1 MEKKTAKMKRT
12 VFKITLFVLLL
23 ALLVPAF
30 AGCARESD
38 EAMLAIAEE
47 QLAVTAKVNEIC
59 FGAGLAAMEKDG
71 YPMSGYL
78 ETTEESRAKYGV
90 SSVEDIK
97 KMIASAYTV
106 AASDSIDQVIFRPV
120 QVDGSYASY
129 RRYVDAVDDD
139 VTHLMV
145 KKDYLPL
152 TEGEVSYSNLRL
164 ASHGRSRAEVLV
176 DVTVTDGTQTRTD
189 KDVLLRLRF
198 EEGTWKYDTLTYA
211 SIR

>member
-1 MEKKTAKMKRT
+1 MKRT
-12 VFKITLFVLLL
+12 VFKTAVFILLIS
-23 ALLVPAF
+23 LLVPTLV
-30 AGCARESD
+30 GCARESD
-38 EAMLAIAEE
+38 EAFLAIAEK
-47 QLAVTAKVNEIC
+47 QLAVTAMVNEIC

-78 ETTEESRAKYGV
+78 ETTEEARAKYGV
-90 SSVEDIK
+90 SSVADIK

-129 RRYVDAVDDD
+129 RRYVDAADGD

-145 KKDYLPL
+145 KKDYEPL
-152 TEGEVSYSNLRL
+152 TEGTVSYANLRL
-164 ASHGRSRAEVLV
+164 KSHDRSRAEVLV

-189 KDVLLRLRF
+189 KDVLFRLRF
-198 EEGTWKYDTLTYA
+198 EEGAWKYDTLTYA